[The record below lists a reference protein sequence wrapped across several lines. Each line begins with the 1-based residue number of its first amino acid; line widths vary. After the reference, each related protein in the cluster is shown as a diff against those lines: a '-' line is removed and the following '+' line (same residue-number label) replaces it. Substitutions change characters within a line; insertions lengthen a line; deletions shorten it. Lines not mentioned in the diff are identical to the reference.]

1 MKNLPTIHP
10 GEVLPE
16 EFLQPLAIS
25 QNALARVAGIPARRS
40 NQIVLGKRDL
50 TADIAI
56 RPAGAL
62 ATSERCWLGSQ
73 ADYELEEV
81 LRARGKSVAN
91 NEWIAA

>member
-10 GEVLPE
+10 GEVLLE

-25 QNALARVAGIPARRS
+25 RNALARAAGVPARRS
-40 NQIVLGKRDL
+40 NEIVLGKRDV

-62 ATSERCWLGSQ
+62 ATSERCWLGLQ
-73 ADYELEEV
+73 ADYELEEA
-81 LRARGKSVAN
+81 LRARGKSIAN
-91 NEWIAA
+91 NELIAA

>member
-1 MKNLPTIHP
+1 MNNLPNIHP
-10 GEVLPE
+10 GEVLLE
-16 EFLQPLAIS
+16 EFLLAIS
-25 QNALARVAGIPARRS
+25 QNVRVRAAGLPARRS
-40 NQIVLGKRDL
+40 NQIALGKRDV
-50 TADIAI
+50 TADFAI